1 MGYETPGRRLGRTI
15 ITMEYL
21 NTDEVAAHLR
31 LTRRTIYHLIR
42 SGQLIAFQSQ
52 KRGRLRFT
60 KLQLDEYAKKMM

>member
-1 MGYETPGRRLGRTI
+1 
-15 ITMEYL
+15 MEYL

-31 LTRRTIYHLIR
+31 LTRRTIYHLIK